1 MDVQVDGR
9 AMALN
14 IKDPATH
21 DLARRLAAATGRS
34 MTEAVR
40 AAIEESLA
48 RAERLADGSDQE
60 GLVAR
65 LDAIARHCGALPV
78 QRQRSEDDILGYDER
93 GLPGAW

>member
-1 MDVQVDGR
+1 MDVEVDGG
-9 AMALN
+9 AVALN
-14 IKDPATH
+14 IKGPTTH
-21 DLARRLAAATGRS
+21 DLARRLVAATGRS

-48 RAERLADGSDQE
+48 RAERSAGGSDE
-60 GLVAR
+60 DGLAAR

-78 QRQRSEDDILGYDER
+78 RRQRSEDDILGYDER